1 MSDLLPPLNAV
12 ELWDFSRRTRIPLEV
27 AGKALAAF
35 AYEYAGSHSDGGEY
49 YVPIPGREPV
59 RILDDKEN
67 QILIAAPS
75 PRIQVFCI
83 VPGGNPADLRAFLDA
98 ENAYFPI
105 GEIA

>member
-35 AYEYAGSHSDGGEY
+35 AYEYAGSYSDGGEY

-59 RILDDKEN
+59 RILDDGGN

-83 VPGGNPADLRAFLDA
+83 IPGGNPADPRAFLDT
-98 ENAYFPI
+98 EGAYLPLREVI
-105 GEIA
+105 